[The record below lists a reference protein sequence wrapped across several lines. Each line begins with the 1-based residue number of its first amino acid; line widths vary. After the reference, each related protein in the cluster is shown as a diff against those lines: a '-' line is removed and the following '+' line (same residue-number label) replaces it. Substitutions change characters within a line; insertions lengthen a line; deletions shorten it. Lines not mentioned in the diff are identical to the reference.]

1 MQNFAQKNMADV
13 NIYVQSTCGFCTL
26 QAVFAQEVLVFPH
39 ELLCFINE
47 SNVALGVFCFLVIN
61 ALSVVVLKP

>member
-13 NIYVQSTCGFCTL
+13 NICPIYMWFLYIAIGLCSRGFG
-26 QAVFAQEVLVFPH
+26 VPH

-61 ALSVVVLKP
+61 ALSVVLKP